1 MRAWNSPTGDGS
13 THFDADARWK
23 FAWHSVRMSK
33 HARPPVLPDVL
44 EPGLRLVLCGTAPSR
59 ISAARGA
66 YYANPGNY
74 FWRTLHA
81 AGLLPQPLPA
91 SAFRRLPEF
100 GLGLTDLAKHH
111 SGNDDQLPAD
121 AFDVPALRRKITR
134 HAPCVLA
141 FTSKNAAQAALGARV
156 AYGAQSVRWGET
168 ALWVLPSPSGQAR
181 RFWDETPWHALAR
194 AVRALR

>member
-1 MRAWNSPTGDGS
+1 MGISWRRES
-13 THFDADARWK
+13 AR
-23 FAWHSVRMSK
+23 MPP
-33 HARPPVLPDVL
+33 HAHAGMLQRSA
-44 EPGLRLVLCGTAPSR
+44 CTA
-59 ISAARGA
+59 
-66 YYANPGNY
+66 
-74 FWRTLHA
+74 
-81 AGLLPQPLPA
+81 QA

-111 SGNDDQLPAD
+111 SGNDDQLPTD
-121 AFDVPALRRKITR
+121 SFDVPALRRKITR

-181 RFWDETPWHALAR
+181 RFWDETPWHALVR

>member
-1 MRAWNSPTGDGS
+1 MTDDPDVTAKQRN
-13 THFDADARWK
+13 K
-23 FAWHSVRMSK
+23 FAGP
-33 HARPPVLPDVL
+33 HARRPTARPAAPRRVILPDVL
-44 EPGLRLVLCGTAPSR
+44 RPGLALVFCGTAPSR
-59 ISAARGA
+59 ISAARSA

-74 FWRTLHA
+74 FWRTLYA

-121 AFDVPALRRKITR
+121 AFDVRALRRRIAR
-134 HAPCVLA
+134 HQPRMLA
-141 FTSKNAAQAALGARV
+141 FTSKNAAQAALGHGV
-156 AYGAQSVRWGET
+156 IYGAQCEAWGRT
-168 ALWVLPSPSGQAR
+168 QLWVLPSPSGQAR